1 MNTNTANKQ
10 TKEDTE
16 NEMEQTKE
24 EKEKEREQYFKN
36 VLNYQFPDEDACYY
50 DLMCLEIAISEY
62 EQKMEKLGIS
72 KRDLCIFND
81 QHKNTPV

>member
-10 TKEDTE
+10 TKEE
-16 NEMEQTKE
+16 I

-72 KRDLCIFND
+72 KKDLCLFND
-81 QHKNTPV
+81 RHKNTPV